1 MKVIS
6 RQIYLYYFHISK
18 LNELKVVNDL
28 YFQYLTQTLSKM
40 TSNTKPDRWE
50 YTIRMTGQCMQ
61 TKLEVALQIKREKNV
76 DRNHLTIMPCCDA
89 TIPIK
94 THLTTMP

>member
-50 YTIRMTGQCMQ
+50 Y
-61 TKLEVALQIKREKNV
+61 
-76 DRNHLTIMPCCDA
+76 RNKHNQNDW
-89 TIPIK
+89 
-94 THLTTMP
+94 TMYAD